1 VPLISPIAGIGP
13 AGDDFNEDGA
23 GIERFRRLNQ
33 WTDLLHQRDRQG
45 EWQPKQPDD
54 DE

>member
-13 AGDDFNEDGA
+13 AVNDLGGA

-33 WTDLLHQRDRQG
+33 WTDLLHQRRRHG
-45 EWQPKQPDD
+45 ERQPKQPDD
-54 DE
+54 E

>member
-13 AGDDFNEDGA
+13 VGGDFGDDGA

-33 WTDLLHQRDRQG
+33 WTDLLHQRRRQG
-45 EWQPKQPDD
+45 ERQPTQPDD
-54 DE
+54 E